1 MKQLIFHVD
10 VNSAFLSWEATERL
24 KNGEERDIRKIPSA
38 VGGDPKKRHGVVLA
52 KSSLAK
58 KYGVKTGESLFNAF
72 KKCPNLI
79 VVPPN
84 FKVYY
89 KYSRNMIEILKEYA
103 NNVEVYSI
111 DECFLD
117 MTNNKSGKS
126 PEHMAVEIQR
136 HIYEKLGFTVNIGI
150 SDKKVL
156 AKMASDFQ
164 KPNRV
169 HTLYTHEIKEKLW
182 PLPIRDLFMVGRASE
197 GKLKSIGVYT
207 IGDLANYDLPTLKIM
222 FKKHGKVIYNFAN
235 GIDYSKVEAN
245 DYDDVKGIGNSTTLP
260 YDIES
265 KEDAH
270 KVLLSLTENV
280 CIRLRK
286 KEYKCRSICVE
297 IKNNNFKRYTHQK
310 KLFNQTDC
318 TDLVY
323 DGIKKLFDECWKR
336 EPLRYLGVRVGD
348 LTKDNLVQCSLFD
361 DEQVHK
367 KRELDK
373 VLDNIRKDFGQD
385 MVTRGSL
392 LKSKLKVKDKQLL
405 R

>member
-10 VNSAFLSWEATERL
+10 VNSAFLSWEAAERL
-24 KNGEERDIRKIPSA
+24 RNGDDRDIREIASA

-52 KSSLAK
+52 KSPLAK

-89 KYSRNMIEILKEYA
+89 KYSRHMVEILKEYCDK
-103 NNVEVYSI
+103 VEVYSI

-117 MTNNKSGKS
+117 MTNNTYGKS
-126 PEHMAVEIQR
+126 PKDMAIEIQR
-136 HIYEKLGFTVNIGI
+136 HIYKELGFTVNIGI

-156 AKMASDFQ
+156 AKMASDFE
-164 KPNRV
+164 KPNKV

-197 GKLKSIGVYT
+197 GKLKAIGIYT

-222 FKKHGKVIYNFAN
+222 FKKHGQVIYDFAN
-235 GIDYSKVEAN
+235 GIDYSKVENN
-245 DYDDVKGIGNSTTLP
+245 DYDSVKGIGNSTTLP

-318 TDLVY
+318 TDVVY
-323 DGIKKLFDECWKR
+323 DEIKRLFDESWKR
-336 EPLRYLGVRVGD
+336 EPLRYLGVRVAD

-373 VLDNIRKDFGQD
+373 VLDNIRKDFGQSV
-385 MVTRGSL
+385 VTRGSL